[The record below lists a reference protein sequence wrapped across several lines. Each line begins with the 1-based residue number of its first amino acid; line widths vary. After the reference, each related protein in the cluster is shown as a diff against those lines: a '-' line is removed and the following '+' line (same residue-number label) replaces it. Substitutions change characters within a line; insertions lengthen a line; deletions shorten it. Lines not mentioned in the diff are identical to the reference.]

1 MWILGL
7 QASRAGRDRRG
18 VIFHNYA
25 HLKYTN
31 NSVTIRSLFKLFKT
45 RILWFWHRWKRRIYF
60 VLFHNSGIV
69 RPLLKAAFQNKLCFF
84 INDFEAWSV
93 CLGSLQKKK
102 CGFFPHL
109 PEPSPGFPCGKAFL
123 TFLWL
128 SQVFSLISNN
138 FYDNNIP
145 FSSTWDLFSLM
156 QLLQNAQK
164 SQYPRFLLFS
174 SHN

>member
-1 MWILGL
+1 MQNMHLPVAVATAA
-7 QASRAGRDRRG
+7 ASSVNPRFAGQQGGAGRDRRG

-69 RPLLKAAFQNKLCFF
+69 RPFLKAAFQNKLCFF

-93 CLGSLQKKK
+93 CYW
-102 CGFFPHL
+102 
-109 PEPSPGFPCGKAFL
+109 A
-123 TFLWL
+123 
-128 SQVFSLISNN
+128 
-138 FYDNNIP
+138 
-145 FSSTWDLFSLM
+145 
-156 QLLQNAQK
+156 
-164 SQYPRFLLFS
+164 
-174 SHN
+174 